1 MKPIIATERMDICL
15 AQKGDI
21 HQIIVLEESKENRRF
36 IWQGSYEDHLKEI
49 ECEDTYLLTLKKKSC
64 EGLLGF
70 ALCSLDKRSDSF
82 ELRRIAV
89 SEKGR
94 GYGREAIRG
103 IMDYSFNTLESNR
116 FWLDVYP
123 HNEVG
128 IHLYRS
134 LGMTLEGR
142 LRQSCKG
149 EEGYLDQFIFSI
161 LREEYRKEKI
171 KKSLK

>member
-1 MKPIIATERMDICL
+1 MKPIIATERIDISM
-15 AQKGDI
+15 AQEGDI
-21 HQIIVLEESKENRRF
+21 HQIMVLEEDKENRRF
-36 IWQGSYEDHLKEI
+36 IWQGSYVDHLKEI

-64 EGLLGF
+64 EELLGF

-94 GYGREAIRG
+94 GYGREAIRA

-142 LRQSCKG
+142 LRQSYRG
-149 EEGYLDQFIFSI
+149 EEDCLDQFIFSI
-161 LREEYRKEKI
+161 LREEYLKEKI
-171 KKSLK
+171 KKSSK

>member
-1 MKPIIATERMDICL
+1 MKPIIATERMDICM
-15 AQKGDI
+15 AQKDDI
-21 HQIIVLEESKENRRF
+21 HEIMVLEEAEENSRF
-36 IWQGSYEDHLKEI
+36 IWQGTYEEHLREI
-49 ECEDTYLLTLKKKSC
+49 EGEDTYLLTLKKKSC
-64 EGLLGF
+64 EELLGF
-70 ALCSLDKRSDSF
+70 ALCSIDERSDSF

-103 IMDYSFNTLESNR
+103 IMDYSFNILESNR

-128 IHLYRS
+128 IHLYKS

-142 LRQSCKG
+142 LRQSYKG
-149 EEGYLDQFIFSI
+149 AEGYLDQLIFSM
-161 LREEYRKEKI
+161 LREEYLRKK
-171 KKSLK
+171 

>member
-1 MKPIIATERMDICL
+1 MKPIIATERLDICL
-15 AQKGDI
+15 AQEGDI
-21 HQIIVLEESKENRRF
+21 HEIMTLEEDGENRSF
-36 IWQGSYEDHLKEI
+36 IWQGTYEEHLREI
-49 ECEDTYLLTLKKKSC
+49 ESEDTYLLTLKKKSC

-89 SEKGR
+89 SKKGR
-94 GYGREAIRG
+94 GYGREALGG
-103 IMDYSFNTLESNR
+103 IMDYSFNTLNSNR

-142 LRQSCKG
+142 LRQSYKG
-149 EEGYLDQFIFSI
+149 ADGYLDQFIFSI
-161 LREEYRKEKI
+161 LREEYLKEKM
-171 KKSLK
+171 KKSSK

>member
-15 AQKGDI
+15 AQDGDI
-21 HQIIVLEESKENRRF
+21 HQIMVLEEDEENRRF
-36 IWQGSYEDHLKEI
+36 IWQGSYEEHLREI
-49 ECEDTYLLTLKKKSC
+49 ESEDTYLLTLKKKSC

-103 IMDYSFNTLESNR
+103 IIDYCFNSLESNR
-116 FWLDVYP
+116 LWLDVYP

-142 LRQSCKG
+142 LRQSYRG
-149 EEGYLDQFIFSI
+149 ADGYLDQFIFSI